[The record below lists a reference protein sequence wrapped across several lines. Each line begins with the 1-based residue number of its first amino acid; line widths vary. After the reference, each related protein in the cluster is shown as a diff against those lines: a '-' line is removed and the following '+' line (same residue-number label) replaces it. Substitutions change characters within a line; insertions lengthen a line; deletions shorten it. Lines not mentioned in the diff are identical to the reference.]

1 MIHNDYQNL
10 YFIGLFQPVGCIWP
24 MADYQAKLACLE
36 ILGKYKRPKNLKA
49 SIQYEIDHPHF
60 TFEGGQRHAVEVDYH
75 SFSKELRLELLKA
88 GVDIGKPP
96 GGNKSLYKNFPKAA
110 G

>member
-1 MIHNDYQNL
+1 MSISQINNYESKV
-10 YFIGLFQPVGCIWP
+10 QPV
-24 MADYQAKLACLE
+24 L
-36 ILGKYKRPKNLKA
+36 RPA
-49 SIQYEIDHPHF
+49 
-60 TFEGGQRHAVEVDYH
+60 
-75 SFSKELRLELLKA
+75 LRLELLKA